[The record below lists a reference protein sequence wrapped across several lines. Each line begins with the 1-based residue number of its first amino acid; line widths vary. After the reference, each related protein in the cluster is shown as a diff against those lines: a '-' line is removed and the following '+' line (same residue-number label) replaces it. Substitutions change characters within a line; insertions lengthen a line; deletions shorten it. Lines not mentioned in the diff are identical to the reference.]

1 MKQGVMGMD
10 GQKKN
15 DNPLGS
21 FDWKQFD
28 QFFGGKLPFA
38 PTGKEGKG
46 AEGLA
51 WIESYVQD
59 VMKQAMPT
67 ISSTSSE
74 RAKHHIHTETFETHN
89 NVIVKIHVPDRQQAR
104 KIRVSLSV
112 NAVRLE
118 GLPDKKEQT
127 IRLNKLIYPDSCKAV
142 YRDGIIQLHMRKHV
156 ADHHFH
162 EVDVRF
168 Y

>member
-1 MKQGVMGMD
+1 MD
-10 GQKKN
+10 GSKKN
-15 DNPLGS
+15 DNPFGS
-21 FDWKQFD
+21 LDWRQFD

-38 PTGKEGKG
+38 PSGSSGKG
-46 AEGLA
+46 EGLA

-67 ISSTSSE
+67 VSSTGSE

-89 NVIVKIHVPDRQQAR
+89 NVIVKIHVPDREQAR

-112 NAVRLE
+112 NSVRLE
-118 GLPDKKEQT
+118 GLPSNKEQ
-127 IRLNKLIYPDSCKAV
+127 IIKLHRLINPGSCKAV
-142 YRDGIIQLHMRKHV
+142 YRDGIIQLHMRKHT

-162 EVDVRF
+162 EIDIRF